1 MSVVAVLVFTDGT
14 SNRTPYACKDSD
26 LCPIAWHCGG
36 DFLPAGPENCRKR
49 ARIQEAPQSHDEP
62 EGFTDLTI
70 SFCIDYLKD
79 GTET

>member
-1 MSVVAVLVFTDGT
+1 M
-14 SNRTPYACKDSD
+14 
-26 LCPIAWHCGG
+26 
-36 DFLPAGPENCRKR
+36 PAGPENCRKL

>member
-26 LCPIAWHCGG
+26 LFPMAWHCGG
-36 DFLPAGPENCRKR
+36 DFLPAGHENCRKR